1 MSRSTSGGAAGV
13 WAEPPRSRRSGR
25 AKSRST
31 SNFRSVSSLPV
42 SSALMRRGYRRAP
55 ARRIPQQ
62 AAAGARRAEPDAGQ
76 PGRADGAVAAG
87 VRGSDRAR
95 SGPSAL
101 ARAARLRGRRP
112 VQARG
117 PYGRTGICRVA
128 IPWLLRVFA
137 MPAHDNGARLA
148 VTLRGHCRVRSPG
161 RSLSAPAWRPCRA
174 ASATGPLVPGTS
186 SGGGRPGARDEQ
198 RGYAADRGLVA
209 LIAEHDD
216 MIDGY
221 EAVQLP
227 PAPRKPGR
235 KNAAMLRRRSPRTTK
250 RAVLYLHC
258 LADSFV
264 PEDLAS
270 WYTERGFHFYVADL
284 RPQARLGKPAR
295 GRPAAPDV
303 SECLGALD
311 AMSGYLRESEAID
324 TVVVSAHGAGALVAA
339 LWCDARR
346 ATSPADALILAG
358 PAFGRGRPHRT
369 LVRLRKRPAGQA
381 ASTQRRLRHGLDIA
395 CPVLVMCAAAEW
407 DAPEAGR
414 RGKRLTPQPGGHGT
428 IRLGPH
434 VTWLRLDES
443 LTGPLPPDGAGSS
456 PFYRELGRWL
466 GAYLSGQFRD
476 QLL

>member
-1 MSRSTSGGAAGV
+1 
-13 WAEPPRSRRSGR
+13 
-25 AKSRST
+25 
-31 SNFRSVSSLPV
+31 
-42 SSALMRRGYRRAP
+42 
-55 ARRIPQQ
+55 
-62 AAAGARRAEPDAGQ
+62 
-76 PGRADGAVAAG
+76 
-87 VRGSDRAR
+87 
-95 SGPSAL
+95 
-101 ARAARLRGRRP
+101 
-112 VQARG
+112 
-117 PYGRTGICRVA
+117 
-128 IPWLLRVFA
+128 
-137 MPAHDNGARLA
+137 
-148 VTLRGHCRVRSPG
+148 
-161 RSLSAPAWRPCRA
+161 
-174 ASATGPLVPGTS
+174 
-186 SGGGRPGARDEQ
+186 
-198 RGYAADRGLVA
+198 VA

-235 KNAAMLRRRSPRTTK
+235 KNAAMLRRRSARTTK

-284 RPQARLGKPAR
+284 RPQARLGESAR

-346 ATSPADALILAG
+346 ATNPADALILAG

-369 LVRLRKRPAGQA
+369 LVRSRKRIPAGQA

-395 CPVLVMCAAAEW
+395 CPVLVMCTAAEW

-414 RGKRLTPQPGGHGT
+414 RGKRLTHQPGGHGT

-443 LTGPLPPDGAGSS
+443 LTGPLPPTAPGAACSAASSAAGWAPTCPGSS
-456 PFYRELGRWL
+456 ATSCSDHRRRRLCLPRPAASRLADED
-466 GAYLSGQFRD
+466 RD
-476 QLL
+476 ARVT

>member
-1 MSRSTSGGAAGV
+1 
-13 WAEPPRSRRSGR
+13 
-25 AKSRST
+25 
-31 SNFRSVSSLPV
+31 
-42 SSALMRRGYRRAP
+42 
-55 ARRIPQQ
+55 
-62 AAAGARRAEPDAGQ
+62 
-76 PGRADGAVAAG
+76 
-87 VRGSDRAR
+87 
-95 SGPSAL
+95 
-101 ARAARLRGRRP
+101 
-112 VQARG
+112 
-117 PYGRTGICRVA
+117 
-128 IPWLLRVFA
+128 
-137 MPAHDNGARLA
+137 
-148 VTLRGHCRVRSPG
+148 
-161 RSLSAPAWRPCRA
+161 
-174 ASATGPLVPGTS
+174 
-186 SGGGRPGARDEQ
+186 
-198 RGYAADRGLVA
+198 VA

-235 KNAAMLRRRSPRTTK
+235 KNAAMLRRRSARTTK

-284 RPQARLGKPAR
+284 RPQARLGKSAR

-346 ATSPADALILAG
+346 ATNPADALILAG

-369 LVRLRKRPAGQA
+369 MVRLRKRIPAGRA

-395 CPVLVMCAAAEW
+395 CPVLVMCTAAEW

-414 RGKRLTPQPGGHGT
+414 RGKRLTHQPGGHGT

-434 VTWLRLDES
+434 VTWLRLDDS